1 MQAGLYTPM
10 KTAEDIVRTLHQPI
24 LVLDGTLRP
33 LIANP
38 AFYRMFGLAPTDLKG
53 KLIREVISGPIC
65 KPGLRLVLD
74 PVIASDSDVEDVEV
88 VCTLP
93 TGEQAVLLV
102 NARRIHAGK
111 GVPSTI
117 LLEIQDITR
126 EKEAERRIERLNEVL
141 QKHVSDVDAANMEL
155 ESYSNSISHDLRIPL
170 RFMNRIAHLLLED
183 YGPQLPSGARQ
194 QLNMLTE
201 CTCQMARLIEKLLVF
216 SRVTRKPMR
225 KRRVDL
231 RRLVQEVLEEQ
242 QQEQDGRRIE
252 VMIQDLVPCQADRT
266 LVREVVM
273 NLVANALKFTR
284 LRETAR
290 ITIGCTETEGET
302 AYFVQ
307 DNGVGF
313 DMRDSDLLF
322 LPFHRLHKAA
332 DFEGAGIGLALAKR
346 IVERHGGR
354 IWAAGEVDKG
364 ATFYFTLSKESAGQH
379 ATRTKGATA

>member
-1 MQAGLYTPM
+1 M

-33 LIANP
+33 LIANS

-74 PVIASDSDVEDVEV
+74 PVIASDSDVEDFEV

-93 TGEQAVLLV
+93 TGEQAVVLV

-111 GVPSTI
+111 GVPSTV
-117 LLEIQDITR
+117 LVELRDITR
-126 EKEAERRIERLNEVL
+126 EKEAERRTERLNEVL

-155 ESYSNSISHDLRIPL
+155 ESYSDSISHDLKIPL

-225 KRRVDL
+225 KRRIDL
-231 RRLVQEVLEEQ
+231 RRLVEEVLGEQ

-284 LRETAR
+284 RRETAR

-354 IWAAGEVDKG
+354 IWAAGAVDKG